1 MKEILIT
8 SSVLIA
14 ALLLLRQVFRK
25 TISRRA
31 QYALWALVLLR
42 LLVPFN
48 LPALEHNVLTAA
60 EPVTRN
66 MESLY
71 LAPNRVDIMSPTGTP
86 VIATD
91 SPQVVVGPATP
102 DNTLTFSQRDVHNTP
117 VENSTEYQR
126 QIPLKDLFRPVWY
139 AGIAVMA
146 AWFLLS
152 NLRFWGKLR
161 RSRTPY
167 AAEGCP
173 RRVYLVESGL
183 SSPCLFGLFRPAI
196 YLTPAAV
203 SSPEAL
209 RHVLAHEE
217 THVRHLDPLWSL
229 LRAVCLAVY
238 WFDPLVWAAAAASK
252 NDCELACDEG
262 AISRLGEAERIPY
275 GKTLLSLI
283 PVRRGPSNPLL
294 SATTMTAGKKQLKDR
309 VARIARSRRTMGI
322 ALFAVIA
329 LTAVVCAVTFTG
341 AAAPQPSK
349 DADSAAP
356 KADGPLTGE
365 ELRYFNQEFFNDGDF
380 NIRNQFLT
388 STYER
393 PEDIDLFQLF
403 YNGAGLPAETD
414 EAERQAVVQT
424 GYGGQD
430 PGVDL
435 TKCPA
440 ADLNAVLEENTNL
453 SLSATNRAGLENF
466 AYLPDYDA
474 YYHFHGDTNYWGDVD
489 IVSGERDGD
498 LLRLYYEDTFIPDGW
513 KCVTLREAPN
523 GEYWFSSNL
532 LCERPAISTA
542 YPAGEPWMT
551 IPLDGL
557 ASYAPQALEVERRG
571 PEDADRILY
580 QFSVEESG
588 VYDPEAET
596 VTDARRLVLYQ
607 SVDGAIRAAVENQT
621 LDCFLTLPE
630 RVSPEY
636 AAEQISPFHDL
647 LGHSGVA
654 ISYNAQK
661 GGEYYTAFNDYY
673 TVDSGGTPYL
683 LARAYGE
690 SVIEADLDGDGI
702 WELASAGNHDVQ
714 IFFQRDGQLY
724 EADVLSLLAERWTD
738 PVSFYPTYW
747 DKYGRSL
754 TLNAEVPLSDDSL
767 PEWYG
772 GGQDTGTAVRQ
783 LYFGGENL
791 LLYKAADRP
800 VTNHVMAGGVS
811 APEEVLDA
819 ARAEVHDRYEFA
831 RIRNGV
837 YDDDAQ
843 LMIPPAEYDD
853 WRLEIVGGPWSET
866 LGGLSFEIWN
876 INYEFHTTT
885 PKRILLAGGCYLTE
899 DAWYCP
905 TYPGCTYLYFLLEED
920 GSRNYLYS
928 AMENDCV
935 PGTEMFRTDMAYRL
949 DGLGVVPLT
958 DLEGEVLA
966 DMILMNEASFL
977 NSMAEREDGEIV
989 IDRLQS
995 YLISTYGSALDGL
1008 IEINIAFSGSSS
1020 GWSHEELYQYYA
1032 RRFDNISDL
1041 TEGGAALW
1049 ERLTDQETAP
1059 GSPLLPTLEDIR
1071 ALAPAEVAEAVF
1083 QLGQANLAEFL
1094 REPAL
1099 YDGWR
1104 LSGLTRVSGFSTYG
1118 LNLPVYSAGFEL
1130 HPSQPDK
1137 VVLAGGMDFTED
1149 GWVKGLMSASPYLLF
1164 LLEDGHYTLLE
1175 SDIPDDLSTD
1185 SPGFQAEIAWV
1196 LLENQRLRPSQIDD
1210 ETLLSMLGTRTLNL
1224 LGTYPEEEQEAVL
1237 TALDAFH
1244 NQGPQELQMD
1254 LRDKIQTTVWTQ
1266 RDLDEH
1272 GAALF
1277 QKLLDRTGIQAYGI
1291 TNFSGNHLGSA
1302 IKNALLYWRQN
1313 ASAHEYDHHSVAYYL
1328 LDTQWG
1334 GSSCTAYLLVSWG
1347 DYELTEDSYE
1357 LVTGGSTAMAVS
1369 FSYVNDRYQATEI
1382 WQPHGGGL
1390 YEPEIRSC
1398 FPEEA
1403 ANTVF
1408 LSDGP
1413 KYEAIRQALDDSLE
1427 MDVEAW
1433 YKFYQRSQA
1442 GR

>member
-8 SSVLIA
+8 SSALIA

-25 TISRRA
+25 SISRRA
-31 QYALWALVLLR
+31 QYALWGLVLVR
-42 LLVPFN
+42 LLVPAN

-71 LAPNRVDIMSPTGTP
+71 LAPNRVDIMSPTGAP
-86 VIATD
+86 VIVTN

-146 AWFLLS
+146 VWFLLS
-152 NLRFWGKLR
+152 NLLFWRKLR
-161 RSRTPY
+161 KHRTPY
-167 AAEGCP
+167 AVENCP

-183 SSPCLFGLFRPAI
+183 SSPCLFGLFRPTV

-203 SSPEAL
+203 SSPESL

-217 THVRHLDPLWSL
+217 THARHLDPLWSL

-238 WFDPLVWAAAAASK
+238 WFNPLVWAAAIASK

-262 AISRLGEAERIPY
+262 AILHLGEAERIPY

-309 VARIARSRRTMGI
+309 VTRIAESRRTVGV

-329 LTAVVCAVTFTG
+329 LAAVVCAATFTG
-341 AAAPQPSK
+341 AATKAPEEPGGS
-349 DADSAAP
+349 SNP
-356 KADGPLTGE
+356 RADGPLTGE
-365 ELRYFNQEFFNDGDF
+365 EMRYFNEDFFNGENGF
-380 NIRNQFLT
+380 NIRQQFLT
-388 STYER
+388 CLYAS
-393 PEDIDLFQLF
+393 PEDINLFSLF
-403 YNGAGLPAETD
+403 YNGVGLPDVTD
-414 EAERQAVVQT
+414 EAERRAAA
-424 GYGGQD
+424 GGEN

-435 TKCPA
+435 TKFTA
-440 ADLNAVLEENTNL
+440 ADMDAALLEHTGLTLAETNQVDL
-453 SLSATNRAGLENF
+453 DGF
-466 AYLPDYDA
+466 QYLPEYDA
-474 YYHFHGDTNYWGDVD
+474 YYFFHGDTNSVPIPDFFV
-489 IVSGERDGD
+489 GEREGSTI
-498 LLRLYYEDTFIPDGW
+498 RLYYADFQYGGYGAFCLTLEEREDG
-513 KCVTLREAPN
+513 
-523 GEYWFSSNL
+523 GYWFRSHTLS
-532 LCERPAISTA
+532 EMPAIPPD
-542 YPAGEPWMT
+542 YPVEDPWMT
-551 IPLDGL
+551 IPLDSL
-557 ASYAPQALEVERRG
+557 KPYEPQAMEVTVRSGDVAETLEVW
-571 PEDADRILY
+571 D
-580 QFSVEESG
+580 
-588 VYDPEAET
+588 VYDQTFRVYRSTDGNCCAALET
-596 VTDARRLVLYQ
+596 GSELK
-607 SVDGAIRAAVENQT
+607 
-621 LDCFLTLPE
+621 CFLTLPE
-630 RVSPEY
+630 NIQSVAVEDY
-636 AAEQISPFHDL
+636 YEL
-647 LGHSGVA
+647 LGHYGVV
-654 ISYNAQK
+654 ISYKFQK
-661 GGEYYTAFNDYY
+661 DGEYYTTFNDYY

-683 LARAYGE
+683 LARAYGD
-690 SVIEADLDGDGI
+690 SVIETDLDGDGT
-702 WELASAGNHDVQ
+702 WELVSAGIHDVQ

-754 TLNAEVPLSDDSL
+754 YLNAEVPFPDAVL
-767 PEWYG
+767 PEEFG
-772 GGQDTGTAVRQ
+772 GGQATGTAVRQ
-783 LYFGGENL
+783 LYFDGENL
-791 LLYKAADRP
+791 LLYKDGDRP
-800 VTNHVMAGGVS
+800 VADHVMEGGVQ
-811 APEEVLDA
+811 APEDVLEA
-819 ARAEVHDRYEFA
+819 ARTEVHNRYEYA
-831 RIRNGV
+831 RTHTGV
-837 YDDDAQ
+837 TGGDGE
-843 LMIPPAEYDD
+843 MWGTPAEYDD
-853 WRLEIVGGPWSET
+853 WRLEVQGGPWTEL
-866 LGGLSFEIWN
+866 LGGQRIEIWQ

-885 PKRILLAGGCYLTE
+885 PERVILAGGSYLTE
-899 DAWYCP
+899 DAWHCN
-905 TYPGCTYLYFLLEED
+905 TYPGCTYLYFLLPAD
-920 GSRNYLYS
+920 GPRRYLCS
-928 AMENDCV
+928 AMENDCA
-935 PGTEMFRTDMAYRL
+935 PGMELFRTDMAYQL

-989 IDRLQS
+989 IDRLRS

-1008 IEINIAFSGSSS
+1008 IEIHIAFSGSSS

-1032 RRFDNISDL
+1032 RSFDNISDL

-1049 ERLTDQETAP
+1049 AQLTDQEAAP
-1059 GSPLLPTLEDIR
+1059 AAGPLRPTLADIE

-1083 QLGQANLAEFL
+1083 QLGQANLVEFL

-1104 LSGLTRVSGFSTYG
+1104 LSGLTRVTGFSTYG

-1149 GWVKGLMSASPYLLF
+1149 GWVKGLMAASPYLLF

-1175 SDIPDDLSTD
+1175 SDIPHDLSTD
-1185 SPGFQAEIAWV
+1185 SPGFQAEIAQA
-1196 LLENQRLRPSQIDD
+1196 LLENQRLRPSQIDA
-1210 ETLLSMLGTRTLNL
+1210 ETLLSMLGPRTLNL
-1224 LGTYPEEEQEAVL
+1224 LGTCPEEEQEAVL

-1244 NQGPQELQMD
+1244 NKGPQELQMD

-1272 GAALF
+1272 GSALF
-1277 QKLLDRTGIQAYGI
+1277 QKLLDHTGIQAYGLGE
-1291 TNFSGNHLGSA
+1291 SHSHLTSA
-1302 IKNALLYWRQN
+1302 IYASLRYWRQN

-1328 LDTQWG
+1328 LDTQRG

-1413 KYEAIRQALDDSLE
+1413 KYEAIRQALDSYLD
-1427 MDVEAW
+1427 MDIKAW
-1433 YKFYQRSQA
+1433 YKAYQREQA
-1442 GR
+1442 GE